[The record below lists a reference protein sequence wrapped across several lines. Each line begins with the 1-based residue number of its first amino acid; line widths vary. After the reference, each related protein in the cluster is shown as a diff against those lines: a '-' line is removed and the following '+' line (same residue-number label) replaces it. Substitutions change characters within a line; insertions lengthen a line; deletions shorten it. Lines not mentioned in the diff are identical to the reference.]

1 VTLTHARLGRHGHDG
16 QARTS
21 LKLLRSVRWRC
32 WWEKYPSAARNR
44 PRDDSCSLGTGGR
57 RLISMA
63 MWKTVAEGAEHAGH
77 DERDIRAALG
87 RDDVRRALAL
97 IMNRYG
103 DEVYRLAYAMTHSY
117 HLAEEVRQQ
126 VFVEVYRDLASFS
139 GRTSLRAWVFG
150 IARHRCLDIAKKH
163 RRWTTRFKNEPPAD
177 EEPDDH
183 QPDREID
190 RSRIAKLLAACLAKL
205 APAARDAV
213 VLRYHQDLSYDEASA
228 IAGDNAGTLQQR
240 VARALPAL
248 RRCIDAH
255 LHAGPSR

>member
-1 VTLTHARLGRHGHDG
+1 
-16 QARTS
+16 
-21 LKLLRSVRWRC
+21 
-32 WWEKYPSAARNR
+32 
-44 PRDDSCSLGTGGR
+44 
-57 RLISMA
+57 MA
-63 MWKTVAEGAEHAGH
+63 MRKTVDEDAEQAGH
-77 DERDIRAALG
+77 DERAIHAALG
-87 RDDVRRALAL
+87 ARDVRRALTL
-97 IMNRYG
+97 TMNRYG

-163 RRWTTRFKNEPPAD
+163 RRWTSRFKNEPPPE

-183 QPDREID
+183 EPDRELD
-190 RSRIAKLLAACLAKL
+190 RRRLAKILAACLARL

-213 VLRYHQDLSYDEASA
+213 VLRYQQDLSYDEASA
-228 IAGDNAGTLQQR
+228 VAGDHAGTLQQR

-248 RRCIDAH
+248 RKCVDAR
-255 LHAGPSR
+255 LHAGASR